1 MASEVGCDFCCK
13 QESHP
18 TSLSISIVYGDV
30 SVGLVAKLEAPASVV
45 GLQAAGN
52 GLKGTLREGSGT
64 CSSQA

>member
-13 QESHP
+13 RESHP
-18 TSLSISIVYGDV
+18 TLLSISIVYGDV
-30 SVGLVAKLEAPASVV
+30 SVGLVAELEAPASAD

-64 CSSQA
+64 CSSQV

>member
-1 MASEVGCDFCCK
+1 MASE
-13 QESHP
+13 
-18 TSLSISIVYGDV
+18 
-30 SVGLVAKLEAPASVV
+30 VGLVAKLEAPASVV